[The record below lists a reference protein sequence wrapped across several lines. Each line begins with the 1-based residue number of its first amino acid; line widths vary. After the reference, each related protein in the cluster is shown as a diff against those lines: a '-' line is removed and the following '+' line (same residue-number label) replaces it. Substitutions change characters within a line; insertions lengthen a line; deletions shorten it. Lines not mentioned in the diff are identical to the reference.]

1 MRSPRARFV
10 SPDKRPHMHSPLPQQ
25 RSQLLLN
32 RQQQKMASSSHAYVR
47 GSTLSFYNWL
57 EEAKARV
64 PHGPDVWICGDCH
77 LGNLGP
83 VADTKQRVA
92 VQIRDLDQTVIGNP
106 AHDLVRLG
114 LSLTSVARGSNLP
127 GAAMLV
133 MLEAMLEGY
142 GRGLIHPGTAHI
154 VPAPKEIRQI
164 LNQSVRRRWR
174 HLAEE
179 RLEDVRPTIPLGKRF
194 WALSAVERN
203 AMSSLFDSSAV
214 RNLLTSLKARDDN
227 APVELLDVAYWVKGC
242 SSLGRLRFAALA
254 SVGTDICLID
264 IKQATPAAAPRAAG
278 AIMPTD
284 HAERVVAGAVALAP
298 NLGRRMLA
306 ARLLDKPVVVRE
318 LMPQDLKLDIEHLAQ
333 TEAFEIAGYLASVVG
348 QAHGRQLSTADRTQW
363 LRAVRPKRSGKT
375 PTWLWSAIVEL
386 LALHEAAYLDH
397 CWKVARA
404 S

>member
-1 MRSPRARFV
+1 MR
-10 SPDKRPHMHSPLPQQ
+10 SPLPQQ
-25 RSQLLLN
+25 RARLLML

-47 GSTLSFYNWL
+47 GTTRSFYDWL
-57 EEAKARV
+57 EDASAKV
-64 PHGPDVWICGDCH
+64 PHGPNVWICGDCH

-83 VADTKQRVA
+83 IADTKHRVA

-133 MLEAMLEGY
+133 MLDAMLEGY
-142 GRGLIHPGTAHI
+142 GRGLIHPGTVDV

-164 LNQSVRRRWR
+164 LERSVRRRWR
-174 HLAEE
+174 HLAQE
-179 RLEDVRPTIPLGKRF
+179 RLEDVRPSIPVGKRF
-194 WALSAVERN
+194 WSLSAVERE
-203 AMSSLFDSSAV
+203 ALHTLFESSAV
-214 RNLLTSLKARDDN
+214 RKLLTSLKAREDD
-227 APVELLDVAYWVKGC
+227 AAVELLDAAYWVKGC
-242 SSLGRLRFAALA
+242 SSLGRLRYAALA
-254 SVGTDICLID
+254 SVGTDVCLVD
-264 IKQATPAAAPRAAG
+264 IKQATPAAAPRAEDAV
-278 AIMPTD
+278 MPSD
-284 HAERVVAGAVALAP
+284 HAARVVAGAVALAP

-306 ARLLDKPVVVRE
+306 ARLLQKPVVVRE

-348 QAHGRQLSTADRTQW
+348 QAHGRQLSMTDRSQW
-363 LRAVRPKRSGKT
+363 LRAVRPKRNAKT

-397 CWKVARA
+397 CWKVACAR
-404 S
+404 